1 MFSQL
6 TIRARVWLIV
16 VVCVA
21 AIIGLGVTLLSQ
33 ARVQFMGQLE
43 QGSVNQVQMV
53 HDLLRG
59 LHQQVLDG
67 QLSETEARRLGRFVI
82 NNSVV
87 DERNYLL
94 LYHRLGQILA
104 HPFRG
109 VDSALDT
116 EAQVRASMSTEV
128 LTEEQ
133 RLEQSGYREPDP
145 RMTDIIASFTGPGLT
160 GFAEYRYHPENIF
173 GHRILTYVDDPLA
186 HPEAEV
192 RRVYSELFE
201 PWDWVIIHGMFTDDV
216 NAVFRRWSLNV
227 AAIMLLILLVLCIGA
242 FYLTR
247 SITRPLMT
255 TRAYM
260 VDIAQG
266 SGDLSR
272 RLSEDGR
279 DELSDLGRGFNTFVG
294 KLSDI
299 IRQVL
304 QTNAQVTEK
313 SAQFAEMISRTAGRS
328 ASQLA
333 ETEMLAS
340 STTELSSSLSDVAN
354 GAQGSVE
361 AASQAKRAT
370 EEASEAVSRTNNS
383 VMALSGSLATIQG
396 KVHEMS
402 SHNKKV
408 NTVLDVIRGIAEQTN
423 LLALNAAIEAARAG
437 EQGRGF
443 AVVADEV
450 RSLARKTQD
459 STQEIN
465 NIIHEL
471 ESNTGQ
477 IVSSMDDGVD
487 MSRECAQTAA
497 SANTLLGSVLES
509 VAQITER
516 SQDIAASVR
525 QQSDVTDEIASSSV
539 KIAGDGRLNAEDYQK
554 CQEYHEEVRGLL
566 ESLDELMRQFRLG

>member
-6 TIRARVWLIV
+6 TIRMRVWLIV
-16 VVCVA
+16 VVSVI
-21 AIIGLGVTLLSQ
+21 AILGLSLTLLSQ
-33 ARVQFMGQLE
+33 ARAKFIEQLE
-43 QGSVNQVQMV
+43 QGSVNQVTMV

-59 LHQQVLDG
+59 LHQRVLDG
-67 QLSETEARRLGRFVI
+67 ELTDAEAKQMGRFII
-82 NNSVV
+82 NNTVV

-94 LYHRLGQILA
+94 LFHRLGQILA
-104 HPFRG
+104 HPMRG

-116 EAQVRASMSTEV
+116 EAQVRESIEAQQI
-128 LTEEQ
+128 TEEQ
-133 RLEQSGYREPDP
+133 RLRESGYREPDP
-145 RMTDIIASFTGPGLT
+145 RMTDIIASFTGSSLT
-160 GFAEYRYHPENIF
+160 GFSEYLYHPENIF
-173 GHRILTYVDDPLA
+173 GHRILTFVDDPLA
-186 HPEAEV
+186 HPEAEI
-192 RRVYSELFE
+192 RRVYSELFV

-216 NAVFRRWSLNV
+216 NAEFWRW
-227 AAIMLLILLVLCIGA
+227 AANAAVLILLILLVLCGGG

-247 SITRPLMT
+247 SITTPLMK

-272 RLSEDGR
+272 RLEQDGR

-304 QTNAQVTEK
+304 QTNGTIAEK
-313 SAQFAEMISRTAGRS
+313 SAQFAEMIDRTAKRS
-328 ASQLA
+328 ASQLD

-340 STTELSSSLSDVAN
+340 STTELSSSLADVAE
-354 GAQGSVE
+354 GANSSVE
-361 AASQAKRAT
+361 AASEAKGAT
-370 EEASEAVSRTNNS
+370 EKATDAVSRTNES
-383 VMALSGSLATIQG
+383 VMLLSQSLTTIQS
-396 KVHEMS
+396 KVHDMS
-402 SHNKKV
+402 SHNAKV

-450 RSLARKTQD
+450 RSLAQKTQD

-465 NIIHEL
+465 SIIQQL
-471 ESNTGQ
+471 EENTSQ
-477 IVSSMDDGVD
+477 IVESMDEGVK
-487 MSRECAQTAA
+487 MSQSCAETAE
-497 SANTLLGSVLES
+497 SANSLLGTVLEA
-509 VAQITER
+509 VAQITDR
-516 SQDIAASVR
+516 NQLIAASVQ
-525 QQSDVTDEIASSSV
+525 QQSDVTDEIARSSV

-554 CQEYHEEVRGLL
+554 CQAYHEEVRKLL
-566 ESLDELMRQFRLG
+566 ASLDELMRQFKLG